1 MACYLVDA
9 QGQPIGPYSLEE
21 LRLLH
26 ARGVVDSDHPALPE
40 GSTHPQRLGELLEG
54 SPLPQPQAALRRLSN
69 PVSLPAVSAPRPAP
83 ADSRMPPSRT
93 GQPASGPASAGRDF
107 LRLAPHLMLPLED
120 LSRLRRQDSRRIG
133 ALAVVG
139 LLPLFLVV
147 YLRATADL
155 GGAYWGI
162 ALYSSLLWALFFHA
176 AFAQPQVTLV
186 RCVWAYVGSAVFS
199 VGLVALAR
207 YVIPVE
213 WVLVWINSPSLSTRW
228 AGHLVGVAMI
238 EELAKLFVLYF
249 LADRATTPRTVLF
262 YGLMAGL
269 GFGIF
274 EGVAYQSSQNLAAS
288 FPSGQATA
296 KGAGLYYILNF
307 LRLTS
312 LPFLHAMWTGIAA
325 FFAGFAVHHP
335 ERRGGYLIAAL
346 AVPSLLHA
354 TYNTFSD
361 TLVGLTV
368 ALVTVVALNLYLAKT
383 RDFEQALGGRG

>member
-1 MACYLVDA
+1 MACFLLDS
-9 QGQPIGPYSLEE
+9 QGQSLGPYSLEE
-21 LRLLH
+21 LRLLRD
-26 ARGVVDSDHPALPE
+26 RGLVEANSLVRVE
-40 GSTHPQRLGELLEG
+40 GSRSAQPLADLLE
-54 SPLPQPQAALRRLSN
+54 SQ
-69 PVSLPAVSAPRPAP
+69 SLPPGFGR
-83 ADSRMPPSRT
+83 RMVPPCT
-93 GQPASGPASAGRDF
+93 PASAQTPSSLQRSERTPSAGRDF

-120 LSRLRRQDSRRIG
+120 ISRLRTQDSRRIL

-147 YLRATADL
+147 YLRATVDL

-176 AFAQPQVTLV
+176 AFAQPEVTLV

-207 YVIPVE
+207 YAIPVE
-213 WVLVWINSPSLSTRW
+213 WVAVWIQSPSLSTRW
-228 AGHLVGVAMI
+228 AGHLVGVAAI

-249 LADRATTPRTVLF
+249 IADRATSPRTVLF
-262 YGLMAGL
+262 YGLMSGL

-274 EGVAYQSSQNLAAS
+274 EGVAYQSSQNLVAS
-288 FPSGQATA
+288 FPNGQPTA

-335 ERRGGYLIAAL
+335 HRRGGYLIAAF
-346 AVPSLLHA
+346 AVPTLLHA

-361 TLVGLTV
+361 SIVGLTV
-368 ALVTVVALNLYLAKT
+368 ALITVVALNLYLLKS
-383 RDFEQALGGRG
+383 RDFEMALGERV

>member
-1 MACYLVDA
+1 MTSCFLLDA
-9 QGQPIGPYSLEE
+9 QGRPVGPYSIEDLS
-21 LRLLH
+21 LFLQ
-26 ARGVVDSDHPALPE
+26 RGMVAQDTPVLVE
-40 GSTHPQRLGELLEG
+40 GSTDTRPLGSLLRPEAT
-54 SPLPQPQAALRRLSN
+54 SAAFRPPPSAPAHRPPLPPGNDGEAG
-69 PVSLPAVSAPRPAP
+69 
-83 ADSRMPPSRT
+83 T
-93 GQPASGPASAGRDF
+93 SAGRDF

-120 LSRLRRQDSRRIG
+120 LARLRAQDSRRIL
-133 ALAVVG
+133 ALAVIG

-147 YLRATADL
+147 YLQGTNDL

-176 AFAQPQVTLV
+176 TFSQPAVTLV

-207 YVIPVE
+207 YVVPVE
-213 WVLVWINSPSLSTRW
+213 WVAVWIQSPSLSTRW
-228 AGHLVGVAMI
+228 AGHLVGVAAI
-238 EELAKLFVLYF
+238 EELSKLFVLYF
-249 LADRATTPRTVLF
+249 LAERTTPQRAVLF

-274 EGVAYQSSQNLAAS
+274 EGVAYQSSQNLLAS

-296 KGAGLYYILNF
+296 KGAGLYYVLNF

-325 FFAGFAVHHP
+325 YFVGFALHHP
-335 ERRGGYLIAAL
+335 SRRGGYLIAAL

-354 TYNTFSD
+354 TYNTFAD
-361 TLVGLTV
+361 TLVGVTV
-368 ALVTVVALNLYLAKT
+368 ALVTVLALNLYLLKG
-383 RDFEQALGGRG
+383 RDFETALAQTLNAGPR